1 MKYDLNSPFLTMP
14 YISVEEL
21 AQYLSSKKPGFQ
33 TQNGLSIYLIDG
45 SISSNYDFE
54 MEELEFSFSLFSE
67 AESLH
72 DFMEGFRV
80 KNINDFEALGY
91 NNSWIRYLNREA
103 DMEVCQMEFYEGP
116 LCFRLHKMKT
126 LVFAASLHFYD
137 EVYEHMRM
145 PEDFITY
152 FLGNQAKLNVAIANR
167 YKF

>member
-1 MKYDLNSPFLTMP
+1 MSN
-14 YISVEEL
+14 ISVEEL

-45 SISSNYDFE
+45 AISSNYDFE

-137 EVYEHMRM
+137 EVYELLTL
-145 PEDFITY
+145 PEDFVSY
-152 FLGNQAKLNVAIANR
+152 FSKNKSKIATAMANR
-167 YKF
+167 YQF